1 MENPGDTICSSFC
14 ILISQS
20 SCKKWHLQGTPGTE
34 FILLKEGVYD
44 YTKGKNHFWK
54 TNLKIYLWK
63 TELTTA
69 ISCLQSRRKKKK
81 KDAGWNILASHKC
94 HRTYRNVIAA
104 ILNAV
109 TEASGSRDRKKSLN
123 FTVHLGNAKPHPI
136 SIADHS
142 TEKDQANDKFQSV
155 N

>member
-1 MENPGDTICSSFC
+1 MIIQRAKTTFGKLT
-14 ILISQS
+14 
-20 SCKKWHLQGTPGTE
+20 
-34 FILLKEGVYD
+34 LKF
-44 YTKGKNHFWK
+44 TSGKQNWP
-54 TNLKIYLWK
+54 
-63 TELTTA
+63 
-69 ISCLQSRRKKKK
+69 LQSHACRAGEKKKK